1 MTVIIILISYHSIK
15 PLHSLFIKL
24 CIFTIFYLIFC
35 NLYILIFRFCCLFL
49 RSCSCYQF
57 VFFIFI
63 FYCFNFFF
71 NFFYQELFSLNF
83 LSSFFTFQSVLYL
96 YFPSFSLYFQN
107 RVHSLD
113 NNNKSNNHFR
123 DPEPRENICLHI
135 FSGLLFLTCLHF
147 QILEINLQKG
157 DFCERHLASGWW
169 VNVLT
174 KRLLTR
180 FPFINLLTSGIDLLN
195 LALIAISG
203 H

>member
-1 MTVIIILISYHSIK
+1 MY
-15 PLHSLFIKL
+15 F
-24 CIFTIFYLIFC
+24 
-35 NLYILIFRFCCLFL
+35 CLFL
-49 RSCSCYQF
+49 FYFMQF
-57 VFFIFI
+57 IHFNFSFLLSVFAIVFLLPIRFFYLF

-96 YFPSFSLYFQN
+96 YFPSFSLYFLN

-113 NNNKSNNHFR
+113 NNNKTNNHFR

-147 QILEINLQKG
+147 QILEKNLQKG
-157 DFCERHLASGWW
+157 DFGERHLASGWW

>member
-24 CIFTIFYLIFC
+24 CIFAFFYFILC
-35 NLYILIFRFCCLFL
+35 NLYLLIFRFCCLFL

-57 VFFIFI
+57 VFFYL
-63 FYCFNFFF
+63 FYCF

-96 YFPSFSLYFQN
+96 YFPSFSLYFLN

-135 FSGLLFLTCLHF
+135 FF
-147 QILEINLQKG
+147 
-157 DFCERHLASGWW
+157 
-169 VNVLT
+169 
-174 KRLLTR
+174 R
-180 FPFINLLTSGIDLLN
+180 FIILN
-195 LALIAISG
+195 LFTFSNSGEKFAEGGFWRASSCFRLVGKRSDKTTFNEISFYQLAHFG
-203 H
+203 Y